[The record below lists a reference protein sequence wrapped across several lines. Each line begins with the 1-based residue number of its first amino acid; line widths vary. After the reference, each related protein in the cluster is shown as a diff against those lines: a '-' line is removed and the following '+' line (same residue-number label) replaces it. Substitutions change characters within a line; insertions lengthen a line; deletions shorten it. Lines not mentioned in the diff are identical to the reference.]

1 MDIPGG
7 SLGAGLEADFWTE
20 MPGGSRGGC
29 PDMMKVPGFRSS
41 RVSEMQDLVFGS
53 QAWNDENS
61 SSKGCHDCYETLF
74 AFVSLFTSLRLT
86 IIELEWLEH
95 VDRLINVSKSTTTRL
110 VSHLPLHI
118 QVTRYNMCQF

>member
-41 RVSEMQDLVFGS
+41 RVSEMQDLGFGS
-53 QAWNDENS
+53 
-61 SSKGCHDCYETLF
+61 
-74 AFVSLFTSLRLT
+74 
-86 IIELEWLEH
+86 
-95 VDRLINVSKSTTTRL
+95 
-110 VSHLPLHI
+110 
-118 QVTRYNMCQF
+118 